1 MSGRGSLGWPTW
13 VGVVVEDLDAQ
24 RRFWGQL
31 LGEPDSD
38 AGPDYVQFDMDDGR
52 SFELIERSSEPEYDR
67 VRFQVGFE
75 VDDIHSVRDELI
87 KRGVEPIT
95 EIVLKVRDWIT
106 ENRPLIETM
115 FRVAEA
121 VTMVGTA
128 IGFAGSERTP
138 FKHRS
143 HEQILSASPQRDD
156 VLAAGCKFVSG
167 LTHCPRV
174 ALVETCAIR
183 FRYRQPV

>member
-1 MSGRGSLGWPTW
+1 M
-13 VGVVVEDLDAQ
+13 GVVVEDLDAQ

-52 SFELIERSSEPEYDR
+52 SFELIERSREPEYDR

-95 EIVLKVRDWIT
+95 EIVADAALPWAYFRDPEGNVFEIKQ
-106 ENRPLIETM
+106 RS
-115 FRVAEA
+115 A
-121 VTMVGTA
+121 GTA
-128 IGFAGSERTP
+128 SWAKNRHDRAMKPPTIAP
-138 FKHRS
+138 
-143 HEQILSASPQRDD
+143 
-156 VLAAGCKFVSG
+156 
-167 LTHCPRV
+167 
-174 ALVETCAIR
+174 
-183 FRYRQPV
+183 

>member
-1 MSGRGSLGWPTW
+1 MSGRGLLGWPTW

-75 VDDIHSVRDELI
+75 VDDIHSARDELI

-95 EIVLKVRDWIT
+95 EMVADADSPWAYFRDPEGNVFEIKQ
-106 ENRPLIETM
+106 R
-115 FRVAEA
+115 
-121 VTMVGTA
+121 TA
-128 IGFAGSERTP
+128 ST
-138 FKHRS
+138 
-143 HEQILSASPQRDD
+143 AS
-156 VLAAGCKFVSG
+156 
-167 LTHCPRV
+167 
-174 ALVETCAIR
+174 
-183 FRYRQPV
+183 

>member
-95 EIVLKVRDWIT
+95 EIVADAALPW
-106 ENRPLIETM
+106 
-115 FRVAEA
+115 
-121 VTMVGTA
+121 GT
-128 IGFAGSERTP
+128 SEIPRGTSS
-138 FKHRS
+138 RS
-143 HEQILSASPQRDD
+143 SSEPPVLTARIALAS
-156 VLAAGCKFVSG
+156 
-167 LTHCPRV
+167 
-174 ALVETCAIR
+174 
-183 FRYRQPV
+183 